1 MKNIVLVGFM
11 GTGKTTVGRALAE
24 WLGMEFVELDAEVE
38 AEEGISIKEIFERYG
53 EPYFRDLETEIVKR
67 FSQKE
72 GLVISTGGGVVL
84 REENMKALRE
94 KGIIVCLWAE
104 PETILERTSGNNER
118 PLLNVDDPLNRIK
131 ELLQQRRPFYER
143 ADIMIKTDSKDLDT
157 VVNEIIEKLKEKG
170 L

>member
-11 GTGKTTVGRALAE
+11 GTGKTIVGRALAE